1 MSYDAQVGPDSHVR
15 AAEQNLGGT
24 RAESKGRFR
33 PHHSFIHMSPLDNP
47 IWQSLNSTHA
57 HFAEIR
63 GGARRFPR
71 EVSVL
76 AGLREPTRENFD
88 SLAAMILPGESVGLF
103 LQGPPDLLAPWSIV
117 HHGPL
122 LQMLCENR
130 STSAAPP
137 QKTQPEFVQLTKA
150 DVPEML
156 ALTKLTNP
164 GPFGARTHEMGDYF
178 GVRVE
183 GTLAAMA
190 GERLRLQG
198 YTEVS
203 AVCTHPDH
211 LGHGYASAL
220 LGLITDR
227 IFGRGELPILHV
239 LPENTRAIQV
249 YERLGFAKRA
259 MLHLAVLRYGEKQ
272 TASTS

>member
-1 MSYDAQVGPDSHVR
+1 
-15 AAEQNLGGT
+15 
-24 RAESKGRFR
+24 
-33 PHHSFIHMSPLDNP
+33 MSPLDNP
-47 IWQSLNSTHA
+47 IWQSLITTHA
-57 HFAEIR
+57 HFAEISNA
-63 GGARRFPR
+63 ARKFPH

-76 AGLREPTRENFD
+76 AGLFEPTTENYN
-88 SLAAMILPGESVGLF
+88 SLAAMMHPGERVGLF
-103 LQGPPDLLAPWSIV
+103 LQDPPNPPAPWVIDRTC
-117 HHGPL
+117 PL
-122 LQMLCENR
+122 LQMLCEKR
-130 STSAAPP
+130 STPAAATRG
-137 QKTQPEFVQLTKA
+137 KRPEFIRLTKA

-164 GPFGARTHEMGDYF
+164 GPFGARTHELGNYF
-178 GVRVE
+178 GIRVA

-190 GERLRLQG
+190 GERLRLAG

-220 LGLITDR
+220 MGVVMDHICSR
-227 IFGRGELPILHV
+227 SELPILHV

-259 MLHLAVLRYGEKQ
+259 MLHLAVLRFGEKEN
-272 TASTS
+272 SSES

>member
-1 MSYDAQVGPDSHVR
+1 
-15 AAEQNLGGT
+15 
-24 RAESKGRFR
+24 
-33 PHHSFIHMSPLDNP
+33 MSPLDNP
-47 IWQSLNSTHA
+47 IWQSLITTHA
-57 HFAEIR
+57 HFAEISNA
-63 GGARRFPR
+63 ARKFPH

-76 AGLREPTRENFD
+76 AGLSEPTPENYD
-88 SLAAMILPGESVGLF
+88 SLAAMMHSGVRVGLF
-103 LQGPPDLLAPWSIV
+103 LQGPPDPPAPWVIDRTC
-117 HHGPL
+117 PL
-122 LQMLCENR
+122 LQMLCEKR
-130 STSAAPP
+130 STPAAATRG
-137 QKTQPEFVQLTKA
+137 KRPEFIRLTKA

-164 GPFGARTHEMGDYF
+164 GPFGARTHELGNYF
-178 GVRVE
+178 GIRVA

-190 GERLRLQG
+190 GERLRLAG

-220 LGLITDR
+220 MGVVMDHICSR
-227 IFGRGELPILHV
+227 SELPILHV

-259 MLHLAVLRYGEKQ
+259 MLHLAVLRFGEKEN
-272 TASTS
+272 SSES

>member
-1 MSYDAQVGPDSHVR
+1 
-15 AAEQNLGGT
+15 
-24 RAESKGRFR
+24 
-33 PHHSFIHMSPLDNP
+33 MSPLDNP
-47 IWQSLNSTHA
+47 IWQSLITTHA
-57 HFAEIR
+57 HFAEISNA
-63 GGARRFPR
+63 ARKFPH

-76 AGLREPTRENFD
+76 AGLFEPTTENYN
-88 SLAAMILPGESVGLF
+88 SLAAMMHPGERVGLF
-103 LQGPPDLLAPWSIV
+103 LQDPPDPPAPWVIDRTC
-117 HHGPL
+117 PL
-122 LQMLCENR
+122 LQMLCEKR
-130 STSAAPP
+130 STPAAATRG
-137 QKTQPEFVQLTKA
+137 KRPEFIRLTKA

-164 GPFGARTHEMGDYF
+164 GPFGARSHELGNYF
-178 GVRVE
+178 GIRVA

-190 GERLRLQG
+190 GERLRLAG

-220 LGLITDR
+220 MGVVMDHICSR
-227 IFGRGELPILHV
+227 SELPILHV

-259 MLHLAVLRYGEKQ
+259 MLHLAVLRFGEKEN
-272 TASTS
+272 SSES